1 MSNQDWTSKLQDQL
15 AGYQESVS
23 HDLWAGIEQSLAQK
37 NIESV
42 STNPQTIVSENSES
56 IDLHVGSE
64 VQKNARVLHDSSE
77 AKKNARIVY
86 FKRWSAAAAAVALL
100 GIGGSYV
107 YLHQEDV
114 EKGNLQLASLSSP
127 AVSADLQL
135 AASQPAPSPVV
146 SADLQSAA
154 SQPAPSHVVSA
165 DLQSA
170 ASQPAPSHV
179 VSADLQSAAS
189 HPAPSHAVSVDLQS
203 AASQPAPSLVVSADL
218 RLAASQPAPSLV
230 VSADLQSAA
239 SQKKKGNV
247 LEKESE
253 NEISLLAENPEPAE
267 PVSEDKATDKSSDYK
282 ALTRSTD
289 HHAAAYA
296 SQSYHFEKNEEVSG
310 WSMQLYAEN
319 LTPSLGGVNS
329 DASGGYNDFSY
340 GTMAEPMPG
349 VIPDP
354 TAGGIY
360 GEEYLLASYK
370 AIQRKQQVNAKHHA
384 PVSVGLQVA
393 FGIAPRLSLSTGLV
407 YTRTSSD
414 FYPYAPSSNYN
425 VHQVLH
431 YVGLPVGLNY
441 EFWQSGGFHAY
452 VMAGA
457 EADYNVKNDTEEE
470 GVKKENAKRDRVQ
483 FSGKASLGAQYDIT
497 PKVGLYIEPG
507 AKYYFDNGSHV
518 ENTFKDKK
526 LNFNLQFGLRFNL

>member
-1 MSNQDWTSKLQDQL
+1 MSNQDWTSKLQEQL
-15 AGYQESVS
+15 ADYQESVS

-42 STNPQTIVSENSES
+42 SSNPQTIASES
-56 IDLHVGSE
+56 SESADLHVGSE
-64 VQKNARVLHDSSE
+64 VKKNARV
-77 AKKNARIVY
+77 VY

-127 AVSADLQL
+127 AVSADLQ
-135 AASQPAPSPVV
+135 
-146 SADLQSAA
+146 SAA

-179 VSADLQSAAS
+179 VSADLQSA
-189 HPAPSHAVSVDLQS
+189 VSQS
-203 AASQPAPSLVVSADL
+203 
-218 RLAASQPAPSLV
+218 APSLV

-239 SQKKKGNV
+239 SQKKANDV
-247 LEKESE
+247 LKKESE
-253 NEISLLAENPEPAE
+253 NEISLLAE
-267 PVSEDKATDKSSDYK
+267 KSDHK
-282 ALTRSTD
+282 VLTRSTD

-360 GEEYLLASYK
+360 GKEYLLASYK
-370 AIQRKQQVNAKHHA
+370 AIQRSQQGNAKHHA

-414 FYPYAPSSNYN
+414 FYPYAPGSSYN

-431 YVGLPVGLNY
+431 YVGIPVGLNY

-470 GVKKENAKRDRVQ
+470 GVKKEDAKRDRVQ

>member
-23 HDLWAGIEQSLAQK
+23 HDLWAGIEQSLAQ
-37 NIESV
+37 NHIESV
-42 STNPQTIVSENSES
+42 SSNPQTIASES
-56 IDLHVGSE
+56 SESADSNVGSE
-64 VQKNARVLHDSSE
+64 AKKDARVLHDSSE
-77 AKKNARIVY
+77 AKKDARIVY

-127 AVSADLQL
+127 AVSADLQSAASSV
-135 AASQPAPSPVV
+135 AASQS
-146 SADLQSAA
+146 
-154 SQPAPSHVVSA
+154 
-165 DLQSA
+165 
-170 ASQPAPSHV
+170 
-179 VSADLQSAAS
+179 
-189 HPAPSHAVSVDLQS
+189 
-203 AASQPAPSLVVSADL
+203 
-218 RLAASQPAPSLV
+218 APSLV

-239 SQKKKGNV
+239 SQKKMGNV

-370 AIQRKQQVNAKHHA
+370 AIQRSQQGNAKHHA

-414 FYPYAPSSNYN
+414 FYPYAPGSSYN

-431 YVGLPVGLNY
+431 YVGIPVGLNY

-470 GVKKENAKRDRVQ
+470 GVKKEDAKRDRVQ

>member
-15 AGYQESVS
+15 VGYQESVS

-42 STNPQTIVSENSES
+42 SSNPQTIVSESSEAA
-56 IDLHVGSE
+56 DLHVGSE
-64 VQKNARVLHDSSE
+64 VKKNARVLHDSSE

-127 AVSADLQL
+127 AVSADLQ
-135 AASQPAPSPVV
+135 
-146 SADLQSAA
+146 SAA
-154 SQPAPSHVVSA
+154 SQSKMGNT
-165 DLQSA
+165 
-170 ASQPAPSHV
+170 
-179 VSADLQSAAS
+179 
-189 HPAPSHAVSVDLQS
+189 
-203 AASQPAPSLVVSADL
+203 LV
-218 RLAASQPAPSLV
+218 
-230 VSADLQSAA
+230 
-239 SQKKKGNV
+239 
-247 LEKESE
+247 EESE
-253 NEISLLAENPEPAE
+253 NEISLLAENSVPAE
-267 PVSEDKATDKSSDYK
+267 PVSEDKASVSSTDYK
-282 ALTRSTD
+282 ALTRSAD
-289 HHAAAYA
+289 HHAAAYV

-370 AIQRKQQVNAKHHA
+370 AIQRNQQGNAKHHA

-431 YVGLPVGLNY
+431 YVGIPVGLNY

>member
-1 MSNQDWTSKLQDQL
+1 MSNQDWTSKLQEQL
-15 AGYQESVS
+15 TDYQEPVS
-23 HDLWAGIEQSLAQK
+23 HDLWAGIEQSLAH
-37 NIESV
+37 
-42 STNPQTIVSENSES
+42 SET
-56 IDLHVGSE
+56 G
-64 VQKNARVLHDSSE
+64 
-77 AKKNARIVY
+77 KKARIVY

-114 EKGNLQLASLSSP
+114 EKGNLQLASH
-127 AVSADLQL
+127 AVSTAV
-135 AASQPAPSPVV
+135 SQNSSSHVV
-146 SADLQSAA
+146 S
-154 SQPAPSHVVSA
+154 PSHVVSA

-170 ASQPAPSHV
+170 AS
-179 VSADLQSAAS
+179 VSAAVSQGLA
-189 HPAPSHAVSVDLQS
+189 SHAVS
-203 AASQPAPSLVVSADL
+203 PSHA
-218 RLAASQPAPSLV
+218 

-239 SQKKKGNV
+239 SQSKMGNV
-247 LEKESE
+247 LEEESE
-253 NEISLLAENPEPAE
+253 NEISLLAENSDPAG
-267 PVSEDKATDKSSDYK
+267 PVSEDKATDSSTDHKTLTRSSDHK
-282 ALTRSTD
+282 VLTRSTD
-289 HHAAAYA
+289 NHAAAYA

-329 DASGGYNDFSY
+329 DASGGYNDFSH

-414 FYPYAPSSNYN
+414 FYPYAPSSSYN

-431 YVGLPVGLNY
+431 YVGIPVGLNY

-457 EADYNVKNDTEEE
+457 EADYNVKNDTDED
-470 GVKKENAKRDRVQ
+470 GVKKEDAKRDRVQ

>member
-15 AGYQESVS
+15 ADYQESVS
-23 HDLWAGIEQSLAQK
+23 HDLWAGIEQSLAQN

-42 STNPQTIVSENSES
+42 SSNPQTIVSESSES
-56 IDLHVGSE
+56 TDLHVGSE
-64 VQKNARVLHDSSE
+64 
-77 AKKNARIVY
+77 AKKNAWIVY

-114 EKGNLQLASLSSP
+114 EKGNLQMASLSSP
-127 AVSADLQL
+127 AVSADLQ
-135 AASQPAPSPVV
+135 
-146 SADLQSAA
+146 SAA
-154 SQPAPSHVVSA
+154 SQS
-165 DLQSA
+165 
-170 ASQPAPSHV
+170 
-179 VSADLQSAAS
+179 
-189 HPAPSHAVSVDLQS
+189 APSHA
-203 AASQPAPSLVVSADL
+203 
-218 RLAASQPAPSLV
+218 

-239 SQKKKGNV
+239 SQKKMGNV
-247 LEKESE
+247 LVEESE
-253 NEISLLAENPEPAE
+253 NEISLLAENSDPAE
-267 PVSEDKATDKSSDYK
+267 PVSEDKATDSSTDHKTLTRSSDHK
-282 ALTRSTD
+282 VLTRSTD
-289 HHAAAYA
+289 NHAAAYA

-329 DASGGYNDFSY
+329 DASGSY
-340 GTMAEPMPG
+340 RDYSHGTMAEPMPG

-370 AIQRKQQVNAKHHA
+370 AIQRNQQGKAKHHA

-393 FGIAPRLSLSTGLV
+393 FGIAPRLSLSTGMV

-414 FYPYAPSSNYN
+414 FYPYAPSSSYN

-431 YVGLPVGLNY
+431 YVGIPVGLNY

>member
-23 HDLWAGIEQSLAQK
+23 HDLWAGIEQSLAQN

-42 STNPQTIVSENSES
+42 STNPQTIVSESSES

-114 EKGNLQLASLSSP
+114 EKGNLQLA
-127 AVSADLQL
+127 
-135 AASQPAPSPVV
+135 ASQPAPSPVV

-154 SQPAPSHVVSA
+154 SQSAPSHTVSS

-170 ASQPAPSHV
+170 ASQS
-179 VSADLQSAAS
+179 
-189 HPAPSHAVSVDLQS
+189 
-203 AASQPAPSLVVSADL
+203 APSLVVSADL
-218 RLAASQPAPSLV
+218 QSAASQPAPSLV

-239 SQKKKGNV
+239 SQKKMGNV

-289 HHAAAYA
+289 HHAAPYA

-370 AIQRKQQVNAKHHA
+370 AIQRNQQGNAKHHA

-393 FGIAPRLSLSTGLV
+393 FGIAPRLSLSTGMV

-414 FYPYAPSSNYN
+414 FYPYASSSSYN

-431 YVGLPVGLNY
+431 YVGIPVGLNY

>member
-42 STNPQTIVSENSES
+42 SSNPQTIASES
-56 IDLHVGSE
+56 SESADLHVGSE
-64 VQKNARVLHDSSE
+64 VKKNARVLHDSSE

-127 AVSADLQL
+127 AVSADLQ
-135 AASQPAPSPVV
+135 
-146 SADLQSAA
+146 SAA
-154 SQPAPSHVVSA
+154 SQPASSHVVSA
-165 DLQSA
+165 DLQST
-170 ASQPAPSHV
+170 
-179 VSADLQSAAS
+179 
-189 HPAPSHAVSVDLQS
+189 
-203 AASQPAPSLVVSADL
+203 
-218 RLAASQPAPSLV
+218 ASQPAPSLV

-239 SQKKKGNV
+239 SQSKMGNTLV
-247 LEKESE
+247 EESE
-253 NEISLLAENPEPAE
+253 NEISLLAEDPEPAE

-360 GEEYLLASYK
+360 GEEYLLASCK
-370 AIQRKQQVNAKHHA
+370 AIQRNQQVNAKHHA

-431 YVGLPVGLNY
+431 YVGIPVGLNY

-470 GVKKENAKRDRVQ
+470 GVKKEDAKRDRVQ
-483 FSGKASLGAQYDIT
+483 LSGKASLGAQYDIT

>member
-42 STNPQTIVSENSES
+42 SSNPQTIVSESSES
-56 IDLHVGSE
+56 TDLHVGSE
-64 VQKNARVLHDSSE
+64 AKKDARVLHDSSE
-77 AKKNARIVY
+77 VQKNARIVY

-114 EKGNLQLASLSSP
+114 EKGNLQMASLSSP
-127 AVSADLQL
+127 AVSADLPSAASQSAPSL
-135 AASQPAPSPVV
+135 VVSADLPSAASQPAPSHAV
-146 SADLQSAA
+146 SADLQSAASQPAPSHIVSADLPSAA

-170 ASQPAPSHV
+170 ASQPAPSH
-179 VSADLQSAAS
+179 A
-189 HPAPSHAVSVDLQS
+189 
-203 AASQPAPSLVVSADL
+203 
-218 RLAASQPAPSLV
+218 

-239 SQKKKGNV
+239 SQKKTSDDV
-247 LEKESE
+247 LKEESE
-253 NEISLLAENPEPAE
+253 NEISLLAE
-267 PVSEDKATDKSSDYK
+267 KSDHK
-282 ALTRSTD
+282 VLTRSTEN
-289 HHAAAYA
+289 HAAAYA

-329 DASGGYNDFSY
+329 DASGSY
-340 GTMAEPMPG
+340 RDYSHGTMAEPMPG

-370 AIQRKQQVNAKHHA
+370 AIQRNQQVNAKHHA
-384 PVSVGLQVA
+384 PVSVGVQVA

-414 FYPYAPSSNYN
+414 FYPYAPSSSYN

-431 YVGLPVGLNY
+431 YVGIPVGLNY

>member
-15 AGYQESVS
+15 ADYQESVS

-42 STNPQTIVSENSES
+42 STNPQTIASES
-56 IDLHVGSE
+56 SESTDLHVG
-64 VQKNARVLHDSSE
+64 SE

-114 EKGNLQLASLSSP
+114 EKAHLQL
-127 AVSADLQL
+127 
-135 AASQPAPSPVV
+135 
-146 SADLQSAA
+146 AA

-165 DLQSA
+165 DLQLA

-179 VSADLQSAAS
+179 VSADLQLAAS
-189 HPAPSHAVSVDLQS
+189 QPAPSLVVSSDLQS
-203 AASQPAPSLVVSADL
+203 AASQPAPSHAVSADL
-218 RLAASQPAPSLV
+218 QSAASQSVPSHAVSADLQLAASQPAPSLV

-239 SQKKKGNV
+239 SQKKTSDDV
-247 LEKESE
+247 LKEESE
-253 NEISLLAENPEPAE
+253 NEISLLAE
-267 PVSEDKATDKSSDYK
+267 KSDHK

-370 AIQRKQQVNAKHHA
+370 AIQRNQQGNAKHHA

-431 YVGLPVGLNY
+431 YVGIPVGLNY

>member
-23 HDLWAGIEQSLAQK
+23 HDLWAGIEQSLAQN
-37 NIESV
+37 NIESG
-42 STNPQTIVSENSES
+42 SSNPQTIASES
-56 IDLHVGSE
+56 SESTDLHVGSE
-64 VQKNARVLHDSSE
+64 AKKDARVLHDSS
-77 AKKNARIVY
+77 KVQKNARIVY

-114 EKGNLQLASLSSP
+114 ERGNLQLASLSSP
-127 AVSADLQL
+127 A
-135 AASQPAPSPVV
+135 V

-170 ASQPAPSHV
+170 ASQPASSHV
-179 VSADLQSAAS
+179 VSADLQSTAS
-189 HPAPSHAVSVDLQS
+189 SVAVRQSAPSHA
-203 AASQPAPSLVVSADL
+203 
-218 RLAASQPAPSLV
+218 

-239 SQKKKGNV
+239 SQSKMGNTLV
-247 LEKESE
+247 EESE

-282 ALTRSTD
+282 ALTRSAD

-370 AIQRKQQVNAKHHA
+370 AIQRNQQGNAKHHA

-414 FYPYAPSSNYN
+414 FYPYASSSSYN

-431 YVGLPVGLNY
+431 YVGIPVGLNY
-441 EFWQSGGFHAY
+441 EFWQSGVFHAY

>member
-1 MSNQDWTSKLQDQL
+1 MSNQDWTSKLQEQL

-23 HDLWAGIEQSLAQK
+23 HDLWAGIEQSLAQN

-42 STNPQTIVSENSES
+42 SSNPQTIASES
-56 IDLHVGSE
+56 SESTDLHVGT
-64 VQKNARVLHDSSE
+64 E

-114 EKGNLQLASLSSP
+114 EKGNLQLAVSQP
-127 AVSADLQL
+127 APSHVVSADLQS
-135 AASQPAPSPVV
+135 AASQSAPSHVV

-189 HPAPSHAVSVDLQS
+189 
-203 AASQPAPSLVVSADL
+203 
-218 RLAASQPAPSLV
+218 
-230 VSADLQSAA
+230 
-239 SQKKKGNV
+239 QKKASDV
-247 LEKESE
+247 LKKESE
-253 NEISLLAENPEPAE
+253 NEISLLAE
-267 PVSEDKATDKSSDYK
+267 KSDHK

-289 HHAAAYA
+289 HHAEAYA

-370 AIQRKQQVNAKHHA
+370 AIQRSQQGNAKHHA

-414 FYPYAPSSNYN
+414 FYPYAPSSSYN

-431 YVGLPVGLNY
+431 YVGIPVGLNY

>member
-42 STNPQTIVSENSES
+42 STNPQTIASENSES
-56 IDLHVGSE
+56 TDLHVGSE
-64 VQKNARVLHDSSE
+64 AKKDARVLHDSSE

-127 AVSADLQL
+127 AVSADLQ
-135 AASQPAPSPVV
+135 
-146 SADLQSAA
+146 SAA

-170 ASQPAPSHV
+170 ASQ
-179 VSADLQSAAS
+179 SASS
-189 HPAPSHAVSVDLQS
+189 P
-203 AASQPAPSLVVSADL
+203 
-218 RLAASQPAPSLV
+218 V

-239 SQKKKGNV
+239 SQKKTSDV
-247 LEKESE
+247 LKEESE
-253 NEISLLAENPEPAE
+253 NEISLLAE
-267 PVSEDKATDKSSDYK
+267 KSDYK

-370 AIQRKQQVNAKHHA
+370 AKQRKQQVNAKHHA

-431 YVGLPVGLNY
+431 YVGIPVGLNY

-470 GVKKENAKRDRVQ
+470 GVKKEDAKRDRVQ

-497 PKVGLYIEPG
+497 PKVGLYIELG

>member
-23 HDLWAGIEQSLAQK
+23 HDLWAGIEQSLAQN
-37 NIESV
+37 NIESG
-42 STNPQTIVSENSES
+42 SSNPQTIASES
-56 IDLHVGSE
+56 SESTDLHVG
-64 VQKNARVLHDSSE
+64 SE

-107 YLHQEDV
+107 YLHQEEV
-114 EKGNLQLASLSSP
+114 EKGNLQLAASQSAPSHVVSADLQSAASQSAP
-127 AVSADLQL
+127 SHAVSADLQSAASQPAPSL
-135 AASQPAPSPVV
+135 VVSSDLQSAASQPAPSLVVSADLQSAASQPAPSPVV

-154 SQPAPSHVVSA
+154 SQ
-165 DLQSA
+165 
-170 ASQPAPSHV
+170 
-179 VSADLQSAAS
+179 
-189 HPAPSHAVSVDLQS
+189 
-203 AASQPAPSLVVSADL
+203 
-218 RLAASQPAPSLV
+218 
-230 VSADLQSAA
+230 
-239 SQKKKGNV
+239 KKTSDV

-253 NEISLLAENPEPAE
+253 NEISLLAENSDPAE
-267 PVSEDKATDKSSDYK
+267 PVSEDKATDSSTDHK
-282 ALTRSTD
+282 ALPRSTD

-370 AIQRKQQVNAKHHA
+370 AIQRSQQGNAKHHA

-431 YVGLPVGLNY
+431 YVGIPVGLNY

-470 GVKKENAKRDRVQ
+470 GVKKEDAKRDRVQ

>member
-23 HDLWAGIEQSLAQK
+23 HDLWAGIEQSLAQN

-42 STNPQTIVSENSES
+42 SSNPQTIASES
-56 IDLHVGSE
+56 SESTDLHVGSE
-64 VQKNARVLHDSSE
+64 AKKNARILHDSSE

-127 AVSADLQL
+127 AVSADLQSAASQPASSHVVSADL
-135 AASQPAPSPVV
+135 QSAASQPAPSPVV

-154 SQPAPSHVVSA
+154 SQ
-165 DLQSA
+165 
-170 ASQPAPSHV
+170 
-179 VSADLQSAAS
+179 
-189 HPAPSHAVSVDLQS
+189 
-203 AASQPAPSLVVSADL
+203 
-218 RLAASQPAPSLV
+218 
-230 VSADLQSAA
+230 
-239 SQKKKGNV
+239 KKMGNV

-253 NEISLLAENPEPAE
+253 NEISLLAEDPEPAE
-267 PVSEDKATDKSSDYK
+267 PVSEDKATDKSSDHK

-370 AIQRKQQVNAKHHA
+370 AIQRNQQGNAKHHA

-414 FYPYAPSSNYN
+414 FYPYASSSSYN

-431 YVGLPVGLNY
+431 YVGIPVGLNY

-507 AKYYFDNGSHV
+507 AKYYFDNGSPV

>member
-42 STNPQTIVSENSES
+42 STNPQTIASENSES
-56 IDLHVGSE
+56 TDLHVGSE
-64 VQKNARVLHDSSE
+64 AKKDARVLHDSSE

-114 EKGNLQLASLSSP
+114 EKGNLQLAASQSAPSHV
-127 AVSADLQL
+127 VSADLQS
-135 AASQPAPSPVV
+135 AASQPAPSHVVSVDLQSAASQSASSPVV

-165 DLQSA
+165 DLQS
-170 ASQPAPSHV
+170 
-179 VSADLQSAAS
+179 
-189 HPAPSHAVSVDLQS
+189 
-203 AASQPAPSLVVSADL
+203 
-218 RLAASQPAPSLV
+218 AASQPAPSLV

-253 NEISLLAENPEPAE
+253 NEISLLAEDPEPAE

-340 GTMAEPMPG
+340 GTMAEPLPG

-393 FGIAPRLSLSTGLV
+393 FGIATRLSLSTGLV

-431 YVGLPVGLNY
+431 YVGIPVGLNY

-483 FSGKASLGAQYDIT
+483 FSGKATLGAQYDIT

>member
-23 HDLWAGIEQSLAQK
+23 HDLWAGIEQSLAQ
-37 NIESV
+37 NDIESV
-42 STNPQTIVSENSES
+42 SSNPQAIVSESSES
-56 IDLHVGSE
+56 SDFHVGSE
-64 VQKNARVLHDSSE
+64 
-77 AKKNARIVY
+77 AKKKARIVY

-107 YLHQEDV
+107 YLHQEEV
-114 EKGNLQLASLSSP
+114 EKGNLQLASLSSRSVSADLP
-127 AVSADLQL
+127 SAAPHAVSADLQP
-135 AASQPAPSPVV
+135 AAPRVVSSDLPSAAPHTV
-146 SADLQSAA
+146 SADLQSA
-154 SQPAPSHVVSA
+154 PSHAVSS

-170 ASQPAPSHV
+170 AP
-179 VSADLQSAAS
+179 
-189 HPAPSHAVSVDLQS
+189 
-203 AASQPAPSLVVSADL
+203 
-218 RLAASQPAPSLV
+218 
-230 VSADLQSAA
+230 
-239 SQKKKGNV
+239 QKKKGNV
-247 LEKESE
+247 LEEESE
-253 NEISLLAENPEPAE
+253 NKISLLADN
-267 PVSEDKATDKSSDYK
+267 
-282 ALTRSTD
+282 
-289 HHAAAYA
+289 HAAAYA
-296 SQSYHFEKNEEVSG
+296 SQSYHFDKNEEVSG

-319 LTPSLGGVNS
+319 LTSSLGGVNS
-329 DASGGYNDFSY
+329 DASGSYRDYSY

-360 GEEYLLASYK
+360 GEEYLLASCK
-370 AIQRKQQVNAKHHA
+370 AIQRNQQVNAKHHA

-393 FGIAPRLSLSTGLV
+393 FGIAPRLTLSTGLV

-414 FYPYAPSSNYN
+414 FYPYAPGSSYN

-431 YVGLPVGLNY
+431 YVGIPVGLNY

-483 FSGKASLGAQYDIT
+483 LSGKASLGAQYDIT

>member
-1 MSNQDWTSKLQDQL
+1 MSNQDWTSKLQEQL
-15 AGYQESVS
+15 AGYQEPVS
-23 HDLWAGIEQSLAQK
+23 HDLWAGIEQSLAQN

-42 STNPQTIVSENSES
+42 SSNPQTIASES
-56 IDLHVGSE
+56 SESTDLHVGT
-64 VQKNARVLHDSSE
+64 E

-114 EKGNLQLASLSSP
+114 EKGNLQLASHAVSP
-127 AVSADLQL
+127 SHAVSADLQS
-135 AASQPAPSPVV
+135 AASVSAAVSQNAPSHAV

-170 ASQPAPSHV
+170 ASQPVPS
-179 VSADLQSAAS
+179 S
-189 HPAPSHAVSVDLQS
+189 
-203 AASQPAPSLVVSADL
+203 
-218 RLAASQPAPSLV
+218 V

-239 SQKKKGNV
+239 SQKKASDV
-247 LEKESE
+247 LKKESE
-253 NEISLLAENPEPAE
+253 NEISLLAE
-267 PVSEDKATDKSSDYK
+267 KSDHK

-289 HHAAAYA
+289 HHAEAYA

-370 AIQRKQQVNAKHHA
+370 AIQRSQQGNAKHHA

-414 FYPYAPSSNYN
+414 FYPYAPSSSYN

-431 YVGLPVGLNY
+431 YVGIPVGLNY

>member
-23 HDLWAGIEQSLAQK
+23 HDLWAGIEQSLAQN
-37 NIESV
+37 NIDSV
-42 STNPQTIVSENSES
+42 SSNPQTIASES
-56 IDLHVGSE
+56 SEAADLHVGSE
-64 VQKNARVLHDSSE
+64 AKKNARILHDSSE

-127 AVSADLQL
+127 AVSADLQ
-135 AASQPAPSPVV
+135 
-146 SADLQSAA
+146 SAA

-170 ASQPAPSHV
+170 ASQPASSHV
-179 VSADLQSAAS
+179 VSADLQST
-189 HPAPSHAVSVDLQS
+189 
-203 AASQPAPSLVVSADL
+203 ASQPAPSLVVSADL
-218 RLAASQPAPSLV
+218 QSAASQSASSPVVSADLQSAASQPAPSLV

-239 SQKKKGNV
+239 SQKKTSDDV
-247 LEKESE
+247 LKEKSE
-253 NEISLLAENPEPAE
+253 NEISLLAE
-267 PVSEDKATDKSSDYK
+267 KSDHK

-414 FYPYAPSSNYN
+414 FYPYAPGSSYN

-431 YVGLPVGLNY
+431 YVGIPVGLNY

-470 GVKKENAKRDRVQ
+470 GVKKEDAKRDRVQ

>member
-42 STNPQTIVSENSES
+42 STNPQTIASENSES
-56 IDLHVGSE
+56 TDLHVGSE
-64 VQKNARVLHDSSE
+64 AKKDARVLHDSSE

-114 EKGNLQLASLSSP
+114 ERGNLQLASLSSP
-127 AVSADLQL
+127 AVSADLQS
-135 AASQPAPSPVV
+135 AASQPAPSLVV
-146 SADLQSAA
+146 SADLQSAASQPASSHVVSADLQSTASSVAVRQSAPSHAVSADLQLAVSQSAPSLVVSADLQLAA

-170 ASQPAPSHV
+170 ASQ
-179 VSADLQSAAS
+179 
-189 HPAPSHAVSVDLQS
+189 
-203 AASQPAPSLVVSADL
+203 
-218 RLAASQPAPSLV
+218 
-230 VSADLQSAA
+230 
-239 SQKKKGNV
+239 KKANDV
-247 LEKESE
+247 LKKESE
-253 NEISLLAENPEPAE
+253 NEISLLAE
-267 PVSEDKATDKSSDYK
+267 KSDHK

-370 AIQRKQQVNAKHHA
+370 AIQRNQQGNAKHHA

-414 FYPYAPSSNYN
+414 FYPYAPGSNYN

-431 YVGLPVGLNY
+431 YVGIPVGLNY

>member
-23 HDLWAGIEQSLAQK
+23 HDLWAGIEQSLAQN

-42 STNPQTIVSENSES
+42 SSNPQTIVSESSEAA
-56 IDLHVGSE
+56 DLHVGSE
-64 VQKNARVLHDSSE
+64 VKKNARVLHDSSE
-77 AKKNARIVY
+77 AKKKARIVY

-114 EKGNLQLASLSSP
+114 EKAHLQLASLSSP
-127 AVSADLQL
+127 A
-135 AASQPAPSPVV
+135 V

-165 DLQSA
+165 DLQST
-170 ASQPAPSHV
+170 ASQPAPSHAVSADLQSAAFQFASSPVVSADLQSAVSQSAPSHV

-189 HPAPSHAVSVDLQS
+189 
-203 AASQPAPSLVVSADL
+203 
-218 RLAASQPAPSLV
+218 
-230 VSADLQSAA
+230 
-239 SQKKKGNV
+239 QKKTSDDV
-247 LEKESE
+247 LKEESE
-253 NEISLLAENPEPAE
+253 NEISLLAE
-267 PVSEDKATDKSSDYK
+267 KSDHK

-289 HHAAAYA
+289 YHAAAYV

-370 AIQRKQQVNAKHHA
+370 AIQRNQQGNAKHHA

-414 FYPYAPSSNYN
+414 FYPYAPSSSYN

-431 YVGLPVGLNY
+431 YVGIPVGLNY

>member
-23 HDLWAGIEQSLAQK
+23 HDLWAGIEQSLAQN
-37 NIESV
+37 NIESG
-42 STNPQTIVSENSES
+42 SSNPQKIDSES
-56 IDLHVGSE
+56 SESADLHVGSE
-64 VQKNARVLHDSSE
+64 T
-77 AKKNARIVY
+77 KKNARIVY

-114 EKGNLQLASLSSP
+114 EKGNLQMASLSSR
-127 AVSADLQL
+127 AVSAD
-135 AASQPAPSPVV
+135 
-146 SADLQSAA
+146 
-154 SQPAPSHVVSA
+154 SHI
-165 DLQSA
+165 
-170 ASQPAPSHV
+170 
-179 VSADLQSAAS
+179 
-189 HPAPSHAVSVDLQS
+189 
-203 AASQPAPSLVVSADL
+203 
-218 RLAASQPAPSLV
+218 

-239 SQKKKGNV
+239 SQKKMGNV
-247 LEKESE
+247 LEEESE

-267 PVSEDKATDKSSDYK
+267 PVSEDKATDSSTDHK
-282 ALTRSTD
+282 ALTRSTEN
-289 HHAAAYA
+289 HAPAYA

-329 DASGGYNDFSY
+329 DASGNYRDYSH

-414 FYPYAPSSNYN
+414 FYPYAPGSSYN

-431 YVGLPVGLNY
+431 YVGIPVGLNY
-441 EFWQSGGFHAY
+441 EFWQSRGFHAY

>member
-15 AGYQESVS
+15 ADYQESVS

-42 STNPQTIVSENSES
+42 SSNPQTIVSESSES
-56 IDLHVGSE
+56 TDLHVGSE
-64 VQKNARVLHDSSE
+64 VKKNARV
-77 AKKNARIVY
+77 IY
-86 FKRWSAAAAAVALL
+86 FKRWSAAAAAVVLL

-135 AASQPAPSPVV
+135 AASQPAPS
-146 SADLQSAA
+146 
-154 SQPAPSHVVSA
+154 HVVSA

-170 ASQPAPSHV
+170 ASQPAPSH
-179 VSADLQSAAS
+179 A
-189 HPAPSHAVSVDLQS
+189 
-203 AASQPAPSLVVSADL
+203 
-218 RLAASQPAPSLV
+218 

-239 SQKKKGNV
+239 SQSKMGNTLV
-247 LEKESE
+247 EESE

-267 PVSEDKATDKSSDYK
+267 PVSEDKATVSSTDHK

-354 TAGGIY
+354 AAGGIY

-431 YVGLPVGLNY
+431 YVGIPVGLNY

>member
-1 MSNQDWTSKLQDQL
+1 MSNQDWTSKLQEQL
-15 AGYQESVS
+15 ADYQEPVS

-42 STNPQTIVSENSES
+42 SANLQKIVSESSES
-56 IDLHVGSE
+56 TDLHVG
-64 VQKNARVLHDSSE
+64 SE

-114 EKGNLQLASLSSP
+114 EKGNLQLASR
-127 AVSADLQL
+127 AVSTAV
-135 AASQPAPSPVV
+135 SQNAPSHAV

-154 SQPAPSHVVSA
+154 SSVAVNYGSPSHVVSA

-170 ASQPAPSHV
+170 ASQS
-179 VSADLQSAAS
+179 
-189 HPAPSHAVSVDLQS
+189 
-203 AASQPAPSLVVSADL
+203 
-218 RLAASQPAPSLV
+218 
-230 VSADLQSAA
+230 
-239 SQKKKGNV
+239 KMGNA
-247 LEKESE
+247 LEEENE
-253 NEISLLAENPEPAE
+253 NEISLLAENSDPAE
-267 PVSEDKATDKSSDYK
+267 SVSEDKATDSSTDYKTLTRSSDHK
-282 ALTRSTD
+282 VLTRSTD
-289 HHAAAYA
+289 NHAAAYA

-354 TAGGIY
+354 AVGGIY

-370 AIQRKQQVNAKHHA
+370 AIQRNQQGKAKHHA

-393 FGIAPRLSLSTGLV
+393 FGIAPRLSLSTGMV

-414 FYPYAPSSNYN
+414 FYPYAPSSSYN

-431 YVGLPVGLNY
+431 YVGIPVGLNY

>member
-1 MSNQDWTSKLQDQL
+1 MSNQDWTSKLQEQL
-15 AGYQESVS
+15 ADYQESVS
-23 HDLWAGIEQSLAQK
+23 HDLWAGIEQSLAH
-37 NIESV
+37 
-42 STNPQTIVSENSES
+42 SET
-56 IDLHVGSE
+56 G
-64 VQKNARVLHDSSE
+64 
-77 AKKNARIVY
+77 KKARIVY

-114 EKGNLQLASLSSP
+114 EKGNLQLA
-127 AVSADLQL
+127 
-135 AASQPAPSPVV
+135 
-146 SADLQSAA
+146 A

-170 ASQPAPSHV
+170 ASQKK
-179 VSADLQSAAS
+179 AS
-189 HPAPSHAVSVDLQS
+189 D
-203 AASQPAPSLVVSADL
+203 D
-218 RLAASQPAPSLV
+218 
-230 VSADLQSAA
+230 
-239 SQKKKGNV
+239 V
-247 LEKESE
+247 LKEDSE
-253 NEISLLAENPEPAE
+253 NEISLLAE
-267 PVSEDKATDKSSDYK
+267 KSDHK

-329 DASGGYNDFSY
+329 DASGSY
-340 GTMAEPMPG
+340 RDYSHGTMAEPMPG

-360 GEEYLLASYK
+360 EEEYLLASYK
-370 AIQRKQQVNAKHHA
+370 AIQRNQQGNAKHHA

-414 FYPYAPSSNYN
+414 FYPYAPGSSYN

-431 YVGLPVGLNY
+431 YVGIPVGLNY

>member
-1 MSNQDWTSKLQDQL
+1 MSNQDWTSKLQEQL
-15 AGYQESVS
+15 AGYQEPVS
-23 HDLWAGIEQSLAQK
+23 HDLWAGIEQSLAQN

-42 STNPQTIVSENSES
+42 SSNPQTIASES
-56 IDLHVGSE
+56 SESTDLHVGT
-64 VQKNARVLHDSSE
+64 E
-77 AKKNARIVY
+77 AKKKARIVY
-86 FKRWSAAAAAVALL
+86 FKRWSAAAAVALL

-114 EKGNLQLASLSSP
+114 EKGNLQLA
-127 AVSADLQL
+127 V
-135 AASQPAPSPVV
+135 SQPAPSHVV

-154 SQPAPSHVVSA
+154 SQSAPSHVVSA

-189 HPAPSHAVSVDLQS
+189 QPVPSS
-203 AASQPAPSLVVSADL
+203 
-218 RLAASQPAPSLV
+218 V

-239 SQKKKGNV
+239 SQKKASDV
-247 LEKESE
+247 LKKESE
-253 NEISLLAENPEPAE
+253 NEISLLAE
-267 PVSEDKATDKSSDYK
+267 KSDHK

-289 HHAAAYA
+289 HHAEAYA

-370 AIQRKQQVNAKHHA
+370 AIQRSQQGNAKHHA

-414 FYPYAPSSNYN
+414 FYPYAPSSSYN

-431 YVGLPVGLNY
+431 YVGIPVGLNY

>member
-1 MSNQDWTSKLQDQL
+1 MSNQDWTSKLQEQL
-15 AGYQESVS
+15 AGYQEPVS
-23 HDLWAGIEQSLAQK
+23 HDLWAGIEQSLAQN

-42 STNPQTIVSENSES
+42 SSNPQTIASES
-56 IDLHVGSE
+56 SESTDLHVGT
-64 VQKNARVLHDSSE
+64 E

-114 EKGNLQLASLSSP
+114 EKGNLQLASH
-127 AVSADLQL
+127 AVS
-135 AASQPAPSPVV
+135 PSHAV

-154 SQPAPSHVVSA
+154 SVSAAVSQSAPSHAVSADLQSVASQSAPSHVVSA

-189 HPAPSHAVSVDLQS
+189 
-203 AASQPAPSLVVSADL
+203 
-218 RLAASQPAPSLV
+218 
-230 VSADLQSAA
+230 
-239 SQKKKGNV
+239 QKKASDV
-247 LEKESE
+247 LKKESE
-253 NEISLLAENPEPAE
+253 NEISLLAE
-267 PVSEDKATDKSSDYK
+267 KSDHK

-289 HHAAAYA
+289 HHAEAYA

-370 AIQRKQQVNAKHHA
+370 AIQRSQQGNAKHHA

-414 FYPYAPSSNYN
+414 FYPYAPSSSYN

-431 YVGLPVGLNY
+431 YVGIPVGLNY

>member
-23 HDLWAGIEQSLAQK
+23 HDLWAGIEQSLAQN

-42 STNPQTIVSENSES
+42 STNPQTIVSESSES
-56 IDLHVGSE
+56 TDLHVGTE
-64 VQKNARVLHDSSE
+64 AKKDARVLHDSSE
-77 AKKNARIVY
+77 AKKDARFVY

-114 EKGNLQLASLSSP
+114 ERGNLQLASLSSP

-135 AASQPAPSPVV
+135 AASQSASSHAV

-154 SQPAPSHVVSA
+154 SQPASSHVVSA
-165 DLQSA
+165 DLQST
-170 ASQPAPSHV
+170 ASQPAPSHA
-179 VSADLQSAAS
+179 VSADLQ
-189 HPAPSHAVSVDLQS
+189 
-203 AASQPAPSLVVSADL
+203 
-218 RLAASQPAPSLV
+218 LAASQPAPSLV

-239 SQKKKGNV
+239 SQKKASDV
-247 LEKESE
+247 LKKESE
-253 NEISLLAENPEPAE
+253 NEISLLAE
-267 PVSEDKATDKSSDYK
+267 KSDHK

-370 AIQRKQQVNAKHHA
+370 AIQRNQQGNAKHHA

-431 YVGLPVGLNY
+431 YVGIPVGLNY

>member
-23 HDLWAGIEQSLAQK
+23 HDLWAGIEQSLAQN

-42 STNPQTIVSENSES
+42 SSNPQTIASES
-56 IDLHVGSE
+56 SESTDLHVGSE
-64 VQKNARVLHDSSE
+64 AKKNARILHDSSE

-127 AVSADLQL
+127 AVSADLQ
-135 AASQPAPSPVV
+135 
-146 SADLQSAA
+146 SAA
-154 SQPAPSHVVSA
+154 SQPASSHVVSA

-170 ASQPAPSHV
+170 ASQ
-179 VSADLQSAAS
+179 
-189 HPAPSHAVSVDLQS
+189 
-203 AASQPAPSLVVSADL
+203 
-218 RLAASQPAPSLV
+218 
-230 VSADLQSAA
+230 
-239 SQKKKGNV
+239 KKMGNV

-253 NEISLLAENPEPAE
+253 NEISLLAEDPEPAE
-267 PVSEDKATDKSSDYK
+267 PVSEDKATDKSSDHK

-370 AIQRKQQVNAKHHA
+370 AIQRNQQGNAKHHA

-414 FYPYAPSSNYN
+414 FYPYASSSSYN

-431 YVGLPVGLNY
+431 YVGIPVGLNY

-507 AKYYFDNGSHV
+507 AKYYFDNGSPV

>member
-23 HDLWAGIEQSLAQK
+23 HDLWAGIEQSLAQN
-37 NIESV
+37 NIDSV
-42 STNPQTIVSENSES
+42 SSNPQTIVSESSES
-56 IDLHVGSE
+56 TDLHVG
-64 VQKNARVLHDSSE
+64 SE

-127 AVSADLQL
+127 AVSADLQ
-135 AASQPAPSPVV
+135 
-146 SADLQSAA
+146 SAA

-179 VSADLQSAAS
+179 VSS
-189 HPAPSHAVSVDLQS
+189 DLQS
-203 AASQPAPSLVVSADL
+203 AASQPAPSHAVSADL
-218 RLAASQPAPSLV
+218 QSAASQSVPSHA

-239 SQKKKGNV
+239 SQKKTSDDV
-247 LEKESE
+247 LKEESE
-253 NEISLLAENPEPAE
+253 NEISLLAE
-267 PVSEDKATDKSSDYK
+267 KSDHK

-289 HHAAAYA
+289 NHAAAYA

-329 DASGGYNDFSY
+329 DASGSY
-340 GTMAEPMPG
+340 RDYSHGTMAEPMPG

-370 AIQRKQQVNAKHHA
+370 AIQRNQQGNAKHHA

-414 FYPYAPSSNYN
+414 FYPYAPGSSYN

-431 YVGLPVGLNY
+431 YVGIPVGLNY